1 MNFFDMCL
9 KIIWLMLMIW
19 IVIGM
24 FACIFG

>member
-1 MNFFDMCL
+1 MNILDMCL

-24 FACIFG
+24 CACIFD